1 MDPKHNRAISLH
13 HYNSV
18 RDPNELQEGRVEG
31 LNVYEALLRP
41 NETTTA
47 AKKK

>member
-1 MDPKHNRAISLH
+1 MDPKENPAISLH

-18 RDPNELQEGRVEG
+18 RDAHELKEGRVEG

-41 NETTTA
+41 HETTAA